1 MHRFETTPEL
11 ATGNRDIDHQLQ
23 TLFAMVNE
31 ILFSPDLAQSRDQF
45 RRAVNFMVSYIEY
58 HFAAEELA
66 MLERGYDSR
75 RFHTAFHDH
84 VRREA
89 RTIAANLA
97 RKGSAE
103 EAQSAIF
110 FMFEDWVEY
119 HVRESDRQLASYL
132 RDHAG
137 NGAVALPGIRP
148 LKAAG
153 KISADFDEQILTRVA
168 GVA

>member
-1 MHRFETTPEL
+1 MHRFETTPDL

-31 ILFSPDLAQSRDQF
+31 ILFSPDLAQTRDQF

-119 HVRESDRQLASYL
+119 RLLASYL
-132 RDHAG
+132 RDHTG
-137 NGAVALPGIRP
+137 DGAVALPGIRP

>member
-1 MHRFETTPEL
+1 MHPFETTSDL

-31 ILFSPDLAQSRDQF
+31 ILFSAELAQSRDQF

-89 RTIAANLA
+89 RAIAANLA
-97 RKGSAE
+97 RKGSME

-119 HVRESDRQLASYL
+119 HVRDSDRQLASYL
-132 RDHAG
+132 HEHAG
-137 NGAVALPGIRP
+137 DGAVALPGIRP

-153 KISADFDEQILTRVA
+153 KISADFDEQILTRLA

>member
-1 MHRFETTPEL
+1 MHRFETTSDL

-97 RKGSAE
+97 RKGSAD

-119 HVRESDRQLASYL
+119 HVRDADRLLASYL
-132 RDHAG
+132 RDHTG
-137 NGAVALPGIRP
+137 DGAVALPGIRP

-153 KISADFDEQILTRVA
+153 KISADFDEQILTRAA

>member
-1 MHRFETTPEL
+1 MHRFEATPEL
-11 ATGNRDIDHQLQ
+11 KTGNRDIDEQLQ
-23 TLFAMVNE
+23 TLFSMVNE
-31 ILFSPDLAQSRDQF
+31 ILFSADLARSHEQF
-45 RRAVNFMVSYIEY
+45 RRAVNFMVSYLEY

-89 RTIAANLA
+89 RAIAANIG
-97 RKGSAE
+97 RKGSTE

-110 FMFEDWVEY
+110 FMLEDWVEY
-119 HVRESDRQLASYL
+119 HVRDSDRQLATYL
-132 RDHAG
+132 REHAG

-153 KISADFDEQILTRVA
+153 RISADFDEQILTHVA